1 MSERYDF
8 ILVYA
13 EKIIGIIL
21 ALIGIA
27 LTYNTY
33 NNQSAAGWAA
43 GYFTAIGV
51 FLILLGLLMMI
62 VKTKQ

>member
-1 MSERYDF
+1 MSEKYDF

-21 ALIGIA
+21 ALIGGA

-33 NNQSAAGWAA
+33 TNQSAAGWGA

-51 FLILLGLLMMI
+51 FLVFLGLLMLI
-62 VKTKQ
+62 VKTK

>member
-8 ILVYA
+8 ILVYV
-13 EKIIGIIL
+13 ERFIGVIL
-21 ALIGIA
+21 TLIGIA

-33 NNQSAAGWAA
+33 TNQSAAGWAY

-51 FLILLGLLMMI
+51 ILTILGLAMTL
-62 VKTKQ
+62 VKTR